1 MPQSNFRTVT
11 LIKGDG
17 IGPEIADAVKE
28 IFAAAEVPITWEDA
42 EAGLG
47 HIERGGNGL
56 PPETMASI
64 VRNKVAL
71 KGPTTTPI
79 GGGHKSVNVTIR
91 KALDLFANVRPCKS
105 LPGVHTRFDNV
116 DLIIVRENVED
127 TYGGIEHMQS
137 PDVAQCLKLITRPGS
152 LNIARYAFEMARR
165 EGRKRVTC
173 VQKANIMK
181 ITDGLFLDCFRQVAA
196 EFPDIVADEI
206 LIDNCCMQLVV
217 NPSKFD
223 VLLTPNL
230 FGDILSDLCAGLV
243 GGLGVAPGGNIG
255 AGKAVFEAVHG
266 SAPDIAGKGLANPTA
281 LLLSGI
287 QMLRYM
293 GLLAHADRVE
303 QGMRLALVEGV
314 RTRDL
319 GGSASTREFAKGI
332 ISQLPPLARDLT
344 KHDSHAA
351 GATTAPASLGG
362 GGGASARPAT
372 IGGTTAAQTG
382 GLPPAPRFA
391 ETGAVEA
398 LQEAWT
404 LTGVD
409 VFIRHHGLPKL
420 PAQAGPFKPTLISNR
435 GTKVWPGE
443 PLDITLV
450 NVHRCRFTS
459 ASPATNRDVLQ
470 LLDTLEK
477 QGLEWMHIEKLHEA
491 KGPDGKPVARYTKAQ
506 GE

>member
-1 MPQSNFRTVT
+1 MTSLHTVT

-17 IGPEIADAVKE
+17 IGPEIADAVKD
-28 IFAAAEVPITWEDA
+28 IFKAAHVPITWEEA

-47 HIERGGNGL
+47 CIERGGNGL
-56 PPETMASI
+56 PAETMASI
-64 VRNKVAL
+64 LRNKVAL

-91 KALDLFANVRPCKS
+91 KALDLYANVRPCKS
-105 LPGVHTRFDNV
+105 LPGVHTRFENV

-152 LNIARYAFEMARR
+152 LNICRYAFDMARR

-181 ITDGLFLDCFRQVAA
+181 ITDGLFLECFRQVAA
-196 EFPDIVADEI
+196 EFPEIQADEI

-223 VLLTPNL
+223 VLVTPNL
-230 FGDILSDLCAGLV
+230 FGDILSDLCAGLI

-255 AGKAVFEAVHG
+255 AGRAVFEAVHG

-293 GLLAHADRVE
+293 GLLAHAERVE
-303 QGMRLALVEGV
+303 QGLRMALVDGI

-319 GGSASTREFAKGI
+319 GGLASTKEFTHAI
-332 ISQLPPLARDLT
+332 ISRLPAEARDFE
-344 KHDSHAA
+344 KGDAHALGRTTS
-351 GATTAPASLGG
+351 GAPGAAPATG
-362 GGGASARPAT
+362 P
-372 IGGTTAAQTG
+372 IGGTTVAATSG
-382 GLPPAPRFA
+382 VSPAPRFA
-391 ETGAVEA
+391 QSGPVETM
-398 LQEAWT
+398 QEQWACMG
-404 LTGVD
+404 LDFFV
-409 VFIRHHGLPKL
+409 RHHGLPDLPKQVGKFKL
-420 PAQAGPFKPTLISNR
+420 TMISNR
-435 GTKVWPGE
+435 GQKVWPGE
-443 PLDITLV
+443 PLDILLV
-450 NVHRCRFTS
+450 NVHRCRYISDT
-459 ASPATNRDVLQ
+459 PVTNQEIGDFVSQVSSRF
-470 LLDTLEK
+470 
-477 QGLEWMHIEKLHEA
+477 EWMHIEKLHDA
-491 KGPDGKPVARYTKAQ
+491 RDPSGKLTSRYTKAQ